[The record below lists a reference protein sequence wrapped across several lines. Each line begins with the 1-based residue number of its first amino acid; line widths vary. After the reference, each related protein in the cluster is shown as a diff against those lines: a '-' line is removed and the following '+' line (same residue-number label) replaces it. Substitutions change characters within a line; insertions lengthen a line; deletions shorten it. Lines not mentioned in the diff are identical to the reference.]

1 MIMKKKIISIVTKI
15 DDVVVDALCV
25 PQASMNSLGA
35 VLELAPVGANII
47 VSVEEIEL
55 PNMTLNDIHP
65 HS

>member
-1 MIMKKKIISIVTKI
+1 MKKKFISIETKFN
-15 DDVVVDALCV
+15 DEVVDALCV

-47 VSVEEIEL
+47 VSVKEMEL
-55 PNMTLNDIHP
+55 SEMTLNDIHP

>member
-1 MIMKKKIISIVTKI
+1 MKKKFISIETKVNGE
-15 DDVVVDALCV
+15 VVEALCV

-47 VSVEEIEL
+47 VSVQEMEL
-55 PNMTLNDIHP
+55 PDMTLNDIHP